1 MKATKILGWILFIS
15 GLFLISYSLISSYN
29 IFTGKSLAPEIFQP
43 QKEEQKENDQKE
55 IVLQRKNDLNLTIPI
70 QELINENIQEQLE
83 KMMPSNYFS
92 QLLNLISWSI
102 FAGILILGGTQI
114 SNLGIKLALKNS

>member
-15 GLFLISYSLISSYN
+15 GLFLIFYSLISSYN

-43 QKEEQKENDQKE
+43 QKEEQKENEQKE

-70 QELINENIQEQLE
+70 QELMNQNIQEQLE

-102 FAGILILGGTQI
+102 FAGILILGGAQI
-114 SNLGIKLALKNS
+114 SNLGIKLTIKNS